1 MHEWIDA
8 LQERDSAAALQEL
21 NESLTGYPPRVPSR
35 YLYDTLGS
43 SLYSAITVL
52 PEYYPSRLEHH
63 ILRTQREDI
72 SDSMDDIDTLIDLGP
87 GDGSKALQLLNVPQL
102 ASKLRRYIGVDV
114 SRECLW
120 QAVRQISQRFERLAV
135 TGLVADFSSG
145 LAWPGWID
153 LGHPL
158 MFFAGSSIGNF
169 SPDEAAHFLHGLCRI
184 CCNSRHGR
192 SDLLIGVDLVKP
204 KALME
209 AAYDDALGVTACF
222 NRNVLL
228 HLNRVLKADFDLG
241 RFRHRAY
248 FDVRHSRIEMSLE
261 CTATQWVS
269 WPNGGRRFTEGERL
283 LTEYSY
289 KYTPEHFEQLLKR
302 SGFTLRRRWFDD
314 SRGYMLCLAS
324 SHDGCRGDELS

>member
-8 LQERDSAAALQEL
+8 LQERDSAAALKEL
-21 NESLTGYPPRVPSR
+21 NESLTGSPPRVPSR

-52 PEYYPSRLEHH
+52 PEYYPSRLEHQ
-63 ILRTQREDI
+63 ILRARREDI
-72 SDSMDDIDTLIDLGP
+72 IGSLDNVDTLIDLGP
-87 GDGSKALQLLNVPQL
+87 GDGTKAMQLLEAPQL
-102 ASKLRRYIGVDV
+102 TSKLLRYIGVDI
-114 SRECLW
+114 SRDGLW
-120 QAVRQISQRFERLAV
+120 QAVRQISQRFEHLVV

-153 LGHPL
+153 LGNPL

-184 CCNSRHGR
+184 CRDARHGR

-228 HLNRVLKADFDLG
+228 HLNRVLNADFDLG
-241 RFRHRAY
+241 RFRHRAH
-248 FDVRHSRIEMSLE
+248 FDAQHSRIEMSLE
-261 CTATQWVS
+261 CMATQWVS
-269 WPNGGRRFTEGERL
+269 WPNGGRRFTEGEHL

-289 KYTPEHFEQLLKR
+289 KYTPEQFQQLLKR
-302 SGFTLRRRWFDD
+302 AGFTLRRRWFDD

-324 SHDGCRGDELS
+324 SYQACRGDELS